1 MTAADSAFGVS
12 STGCA
17 IWFGIIVVK
26 MAELCLITPPI
37 GLNCFV
43 VAGVRKDISVQ
54 DVFRGVTPFFA
65 ADVLTIAVLIAVPS
79 IVLWLPSMM

>member
-1 MTAADSAFGVS
+1 MLPGPEIPCVCVCVFV
-12 STGCA
+12 C
-17 IWFGIIVVK
+17 
-26 MAELCLITPPI
+26 LCV
-37 GLNCFV
+37 G
-43 VAGVRKDISVQ
+43 RKDISVQ